1 MQNNFVSL
9 KEASIFMDNNI
20 KYYRKELKISQQ
32 ELADR
37 VEVTRQTVSLIELGK
52 YNPTI
57 NLCIRIAKALEV
69 DLNKLFW
76 EVGSS
81 NEK

>member
-1 MQNNFVSL
+1 MQNNFANL
-9 KEASIFMDNNI
+9 KEAFIIMNNNI

-52 YNPTI
+52 DNPTI
-57 NLCIRIAKALEV
+57 NLCIRIAKALDV

>member
-1 MQNNFVSL
+1 MQNDFANL
-9 KEASIFMDNNI
+9 KEAFIFMNNNI

-57 NLCIRIAKALEV
+57 NLCIKIAKALDA

>member
-1 MQNNFVSL
+1 MQNNIVNL
-9 KEASIFMDNNI
+9 KEAFIFMNNNI

-57 NLCIRIAKALEV
+57 NLCIRIAKALDV